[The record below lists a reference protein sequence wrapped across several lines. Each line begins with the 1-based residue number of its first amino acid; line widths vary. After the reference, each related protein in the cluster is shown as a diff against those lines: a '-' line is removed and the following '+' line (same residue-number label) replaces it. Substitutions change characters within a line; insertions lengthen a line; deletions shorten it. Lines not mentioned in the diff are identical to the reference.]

1 MQFRSYSSAL
11 KNLESTA
18 KEKLLWLTVF
28 FNRINDF
35 INGLSIAR
43 KIGYGYSMSI
53 GLAILGTTS
62 GLVIADYYEKQAQ
75 LQLELADRQEDMLR
89 SLENA
94 VITTQLHP
102 QRLVTV
108 IEDSVWLEFEKDKF
122 LANVDRVKLDLA
134 ELEVFI
140 KQNPHRAAVEPE
152 ELKKLLG
159 KYQLTTELYTNFV
172 KIFWAK
178 IDSSKLDFSKSSS
191 DRSELLVIMKG
202 QEAARINVS
211 FELLSEEL
219 SRILIR
225 AKNQK
230 QQANISFTNAQAL
243 RLQIIIGSMVL
254 SVAIAAAL
262 ALYTSRGIARPL
274 LAVTDVARKITQ
286 EKDFDLRSLITST
299 DEIGTLATSLNQL
312 VQWVGD
318 YTHELEISHQT
329 LEQRVEE
336 RTQELKL
343 ALQDLQATQGQLI
356 QTEKMSSLG
365 QMVAGVAHEI
375 NNPVNFIYG
384 NLECAS
390 YYFRDLLDLIYLY
403 QQQYPNQTKI
413 LEEKIEEID
422 LDFISEDLL
431 KTLSSMKIG
440 AQRIREIVLS
450 LRNFSR
456 LDEAE
461 MKEANIHEGIDNT
474 LLILNHRIKQN
485 IEIIKN
491 YGNLPFIECYP
502 AQLNQVFMNILNNA
516 IDALD
521 ESHSKHKKI
530 AIETSILNNK
540 QVKIA
545 IKDNG
550 NGIPSEIKNKL
561 FDPFF
566 TTKPVGKGTGLGLSI
581 CYTIIE
587 KHKGSIEVVSD
598 LGKGTE
604 FILTLPIR

>member
-1 MQFRSYSSAL
+1 
-11 KNLESTA
+11 
-18 KEKLLWLTVF
+18 
-28 FNRINDF
+28 
-35 INGLSIAR
+35 
-43 KIGYGYSMSI
+43 
-53 GLAILGTTS
+53 
-62 GLVIADYYEKQAQ
+62 
-75 LQLELADRQEDMLR
+75 
-89 SLENA
+89 
-94 VITTQLHP
+94 
-102 QRLVTV
+102 
-108 IEDSVWLEFEKDKF
+108 
-122 LANVDRVKLDLA
+122 
-134 ELEVFI
+134 
-140 KQNPHRAAVEPE
+140 
-152 ELKKLLG
+152 
-159 KYQLTTELYTNFV
+159 
-172 KIFWAK
+172 
-178 IDSSKLDFSKSSS
+178 
-191 DRSELLVIMKG
+191 
-202 QEAARINVS
+202 
-211 FELLSEEL
+211 
-219 SRILIR
+219 
-225 AKNQK
+225 
-230 QQANISFTNAQAL
+230 
-243 RLQIIIGSMVL
+243 
-254 SVAIAAAL
+254 L

-274 LAVTDVARKITQ
+274 LALTHVARKITQ
-286 EKDFDLRSLITST
+286 EKDFDLRSAVTST

-318 YTHELEISHQT
+318 YTRELEVSRQT

-384 NLECAS
+384 NIECAS
-390 YYFRDLLDLIYLY
+390 YYFRDLIDLIYLY
-403 QQQYPNQTKI
+403 QEQYPLQTKI
-413 LEEKIEEID
+413 IEEKIAEID

-431 KTLSSMKIG
+431 KTLSSMRIG

-461 MKEANIHEGIDNT
+461 MKEVDIHEGIDNT

-485 IEIIKN
+485 IEIRKN
-491 YGNLPFIECYP
+491 YGELPFLECYP
-502 AQLNQVFMNILNNA
+502 AQLNQVFMNIINNA
-516 IDALD
+516 IDALE
-521 ESHSKHKKI
+521 ESQSKPKQI
-530 AIETSILNNK
+530 AIETAVINNK

-550 NGIPSEIKNKL
+550 PGIPTEIRNKL

-587 KHKGSIEVVSD
+587 KHKGSIEVLSD

-604 FILTLPIR
+604 FVLSLPIPRMMKDIKK